1 MDKDL
6 RKISDALKNQGFEV
20 EVTARQHLL
29 VFRGDALVVTF
40 SGTASDWRA
49 IRNGIAKARKAGFVW
64 PPTR

>member
-49 IRNGIAKARKAGFVW
+49 IRNGIAKARRAGFVW
-64 PPTR
+64 PPHR